1 MSFEEGVLPVKY
13 LGVPLISSRLY
24 YKDCKVLVDRMEA
37 RITDWKNKSL
47 SFAGRLQL
55 IRSVLSSLHVYW
67 ASVFILPKRIIN
79 DLEERMRRFLW
90 AQGNGIKG
98 KAKVNW
104 KMVCLPRTEGGLG
117 IRRIGDMNKALMVA
131 HIWSLLSNRESL
143 WVKWIHAYRI
153 RERNF
158 WDVPVKNNI
167 TWSWRKMLGLRQS
180 IRNNIW
186 VNIRDGVNTSVWFD
200 KWEAMCPL
208 ADVCINGEWVWPE
221 AWFTRFPGLID
232 LQVPEL
238 NANDHDRLVWCTN
251 GGRKTEFST
260 STTWDDLRHSHNEVQ
275 WASIVWFPQAIPR
288 HSFLLWLLVL
298 RKLKTHDVMSRWNSG
313 NMNLNLLCCS
323 LCSRG
328 PDSHEHLFFEC
339 DEAKNIWYGVRGRA
353 GMGAIQNSWNDI
365 FEYLLSIA
373 NSKKAANVIAKL
385 VVGATVYFV
394 WEERNRRLFTP
405 KRRTREQLIGV
416 VLSTVRM
423 KLHTM
428 RFRYSVHMERVLQE
442 WSLPRGLLVADDDCG

>member
-1 MSFEEGVLPVKY
+1 MGF
-13 LGVPLISSRLY
+13 
-24 YKDCKVLVDRMEA
+24 
-37 RITDWKNKSL
+37 
-47 SFAGRLQL
+47 
-55 IRSVLSSLHVYW
+55 
-67 ASVFILPKRIIN
+67 
-79 DLEERMRRFLW
+79 
-90 AQGNGIKG
+90 
-98 KAKVNW
+98 
-104 KMVCLPRTEGGLG
+104 
-117 IRRIGDMNKALMVA
+117 DMNSCVA
-131 HIWSLLSNRESL
+131 
-143 WVKWIHAYRI
+143 
-153 RERNF
+153 
-158 WDVPVKNNI
+158 D
-167 TWSWRKMLGLRQS
+167 
-180 IRNNIW
+180 
-186 VNIRDGVNTSVWFD
+186 
-200 KWEAMCPL
+200 
-208 ADVCINGEWVWPE
+208 
-221 AWFTRFPGLID
+221 
-232 LQVPEL
+232 VPEL

-251 GGRKTEFST
+251 GSRKTEF
-260 STTWDDLRHSHNEVQ
+260 TTAIVWDDLRHSNNEVQ
-275 WASIVWFPQAIPR
+275 WASVVWFPQAIPR

-405 KRRTREQLIGV
+405 KRRTKEQLIEII
-416 VLSTVRM
+416 LSTVRM

-428 RFRYSVHMERVLQE
+428 RFRHSVQTERVLQE